1 MITIR
6 QPRAYYFY
14 HIPKTAGTT
23 LNAALLDIFTPNQ
36 VCPPFLW
43 HQLLK
48 HDRRSLRQFRLFRG
62 HFYAA
67 LEPFLGFP
75 VRSFV
80 FLRDPKE
87 RALSHYGHIMRAP
100 GHYLHEKALKLQ
112 TFEAFLQDPETR
124 ETVSNF
130 QSKCLATSFDPNAL
144 AAGLSDRELESFEL
158 ERKIETASSLLTS
171 QQLLQEARSAL
182 DRIECVCITEFFSNS
197 ILLLG
202 KTFKW
207 DLKQYTNP
215 QNQNP
220 QRIKASDLSS
230 KESTILHELNIV
242 DIHLYSE
249 AKSMFCKSMCA
260 LPNVL
265 TK

>member
-1 MITIR
+1 MLTIR
-6 QPRAYYFY
+6 QPSAYYFY

-48 HDRRSLRQFRLFRG
+48 YNRRTLRQFRLFRG

-67 LEPFLGFP
+67 LEPFIGFS
-75 VRSFV
+75 VRTFV

-100 GHYLHEKALKLQ
+100 GHYLHEKAVKLQ

-130 QSKCLATSFDPNAL
+130 QSKCLATSFDPKAL

-158 ERKIETASSLLTS
+158 ERKIETASSLLAS

-182 DRIECVCITEFFSNS
+182 GRVECVCITEYFSNS
-197 ILLLG
+197 IKLLNE
-202 KTFKW
+202 TFKW
-207 DLKQYTNP
+207 DLKEYTSP

-220 QRIKASDLSS
+220 RRIQASDLSA
-230 KESTILHELNIV
+230 KESALLQELNTV
-242 DIHLYSE
+242 DTRLYNE
-249 AKSMFCKSMCA
+249 AKDMFCKSICA